1 MLPEMGNRKTKF
13 GTYSLKAEGKEL
25 EQLITFSYEN
35 IKYNFKSYLFKCFQ
49 V

>member
-1 MLPEMGNRKTKF
+1 MLLEMGNRKTKF
-13 GTYSLKAEGKEL
+13 GTHSLKTVGKEL
-25 EQLITFSYEN
+25 EQLITFSYKN

>member
-13 GTYSLKAEGKEL
+13 GTYSLKAEGK